1 VVNYCFACAT
11 HTTDVPYSSP
21 SNTIWEPPLPVRNS
35 LLIST
40 LALVAVISYAQEK
53 QPAPQTN
60 SSFIDAN
67 GTAHVTRIVPVP
79 KTISPEA
86 QKWLSEPMADADPPV
101 TVEQNRARAEAWQ
114 KQLAI
119 DMQSMYPTKVTEDK
133 IAGVPVRIIT
143 PPVTPAKK
151 QNRLLINVHG
161 GGFQADWG
169 SVAETIPIASLT
181 ETKVVAIRYRLAP
194 DNPFPAAIDDT
205 VAVYKELLKT
215 YKPESMVLYGTSAGA
230 VLTGEVAVK
239 LKQLGLPLPAA
250 LGIFSGF
257 GDFTRLGDSNAV
269 FGLRGLQGP
278 LNAPSDAAPDP
289 KYVGSADRR
298 DPVLSPVFADLKGMP
313 PTLFITSERDL
324 LLSGTSILHKAFLEA
339 SNSDAELVVFDALP
353 HAFWNQFKLPE
364 SIEAHHLMANF
375 FDKALS
381 H

>member
-1 VVNYCFACAT
+1 MTSFTCAT
-11 HTTDVPYSSP
+11 PLADVPYSAPLSI
-21 SNTIWEPPLPVRNS
+21 TLWEPALSLRNS
-35 LLIST
+35 ILASAIILIS
-40 LALVAVISYAQEK
+40 AISYAQEK
-53 QPAPQTN
+53 AFVPQTN

-79 KTISPEA
+79 KTVSPEA
-86 QKWLSEPMADADPPV
+86 QKWLSEPMPDTEPPM
-101 TVEQNRARAEAWQ
+101 TDEQNKSRAEAWQ

-119 DMQSMYPTKVTEDK
+119 DMQGMYPTKVTEDK

-143 PPVTPAKK
+143 PQLIPANK
-151 QNRLLINVHG
+151 QDRVLINIHG
-161 GGFQADWG
+161 GGFRADWG

-181 ETKVVAIRYRLAP
+181 QTKVVAIRYRLAP
-194 DNPFPAAIDDT
+194 EYPFPAAVDDT
-205 VAVYKELLKT
+205 VAVYKDLLKI
-215 YKPESMVLYGTSAGA
+215 YKPQNMVMYGTSAGA
-230 VLTGEVAVK
+230 VLTAEVAVK

-257 GDFTRLGDSNAV
+257 GDFTRPGDSRAL

-278 LNAPSDAAPDP
+278 LNDPPNTLPDP
-289 KYVGSADRR
+289 PYVGSTDRR

-324 LLSGTSILHKAFLEA
+324 LLSGTSILHRAFLNA
-339 SNSDAELVVFDALP
+339 DNSNAELVVFEGLP
-353 HAFWNQFKLPE
+353 HAYWNQFKLPE

-375 FDKALS
+375 FDKALN